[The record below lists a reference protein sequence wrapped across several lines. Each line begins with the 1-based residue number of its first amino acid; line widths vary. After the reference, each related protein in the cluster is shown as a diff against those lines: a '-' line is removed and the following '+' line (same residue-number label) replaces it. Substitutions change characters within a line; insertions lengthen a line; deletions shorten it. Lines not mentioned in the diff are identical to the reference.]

1 MSDEWYYA
9 RNGKSFGPF
18 VRTQLHQ
25 LAATGTLQ
33 PTDLFWKYGMKEWKP
48 ADAIKGLF
56 QPTKASRRSD
66 PSAALNSRPP
76 FSARNFLIGAFC
88 GLVLGLVLGALAP
101 WGYTVDQLSRDD
113 KEPSE
118 DLVKDQEQVEIG
130 FKPGKRPE
138 TSKLTSGSKQQR
150 Q

>member
-18 VRTQLHQ
+18 VRTQLQQ
-25 LAATGTLQ
+25 LAATGTIQ
-33 PTDLFWKYGMKEWKP
+33 PTDLFWKDGMKEWKP

-56 QPTKASRRSD
+56 PATKASRHSA

-76 FSARNFLIGAFC
+76 FSARTFLIGAFC
-88 GLVLGLVLGALAP
+88 GLVIGLVLGVLAP
-101 WGYTVDQLSRDD
+101 WRYTVEQSSSDD

-118 DLVKDQEQVEIG
+118 DLVEDQEQVEIG

-138 TSKLTSGSKQQR
+138 TSKLTSD
-150 Q
+150 